1 MPELTEILEAKP
13 EKEVVKDGGSGTDS
27 DEDEND
33 SIPELEDTEAG
44 PATSVEPAGG
54 EQGEKAEIIILKQ
67 PRQLCNCSKGSFL
80 NQY

>member
-44 PATSVEPAGG
+44 AATSAEPAGSLRNG
-54 EQGEKAEIIILKQ
+54 LLVNWIL
-67 PRQLCNCSKGSFL
+67 SFGR
-80 NQY
+80 NGD